1 MIEIYAAIVG
11 ASIGIAGLS
20 ASSFNKRNSES
31 REAVVRLTMAVES
44 IAERLEQLHQDMRED
59 RKEIYTRLN
68 EQGNRIT
75 ILEGRKR

>member
-44 IAERLEQLHQDMRED
+44 IAGKLEELTQDIRTD
-59 RKEIYTRLN
+59 RKEIHTRLN